1 MNNYNYKQ
9 IISNLNWLFSRR
21 SLTNLVPIINKLNK
35 PAKEL
40 SEALAVFNHIYN
52 VTGEWD
58 EDKWTLI
65 DLCSGKFALLSAIT
79 VLNTRN
85 SLAIAVDIE
94 EPSPEI
100 ANINRLVY
108 LKANIYESETLQ
120 RLRRLA
126 KGKVIVAGIHC
137 CKTLSIRLIEM
148 ASKLNVDIGY
158 LVPCCSDF
166 PTAKRLGLWN
176 GGDKSYQAWVNALV
190 KYVKRK
196 GFNVSV
202 TFEPMLSDKNA
213 LIMMIPKI

>member
-1 MNNYNYKQ
+1 MGNYNYKQ

-52 VTGEWD
+52 VTREW
-58 EDKWTLI
+58 DKWTLI

-94 EPSPEI
+94 EPNLEI

-108 LKANIYESETLQ
+108 LKASIYESETLQ
-120 RLRRLA
+120 KLRQLIR
-126 KGKVIVAGIHC
+126 GKIIVVGIHC
-137 CKTLSIRLIEM
+137 CKTLSLRLIEM
-148 ASKLNVDIGY
+148 TSKLNVDIGY

-176 GGDKSYQAWVNALV
+176 GGDKSYRTWVKTLV
-190 KYVKRK
+190 KYAERK

-213 LIMMIPKI
+213 LIMMVPKI